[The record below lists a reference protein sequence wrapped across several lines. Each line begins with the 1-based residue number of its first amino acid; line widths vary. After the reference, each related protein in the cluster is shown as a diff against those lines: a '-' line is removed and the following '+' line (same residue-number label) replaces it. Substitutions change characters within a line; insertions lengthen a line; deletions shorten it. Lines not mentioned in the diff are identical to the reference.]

1 MLTIVPNDN
10 SYTTVQDHLQERMN
24 AAEIPFKVQ
33 ARVMV
38 VTDELWSNIVRYS
51 GATEASVEIGVE
63 RDMVMLRFIDDGV
76 AFDPTTAEGPD
87 TSIPAEDRPIGGLG
101 ILMVQQMSSLLLY
114 EREGD
119 ENVLT
124 VGFRIEE

>member
-1 MLTIVPNDN
+1 MLTIVPNEN
-10 SYTTVQDHLQERMN
+10 SYTTVQEHLQERMN
-24 AAEIPFKVQ
+24 AAEVPFRVQ
-33 ARVMV
+33 TRVMV

-51 GATEASVEIGVE
+51 GATEASLEIGLE
-63 RDMVMLRFIDDGV
+63 RDMLILHFYDDGV
-76 AFDPTTAEGPD
+76 PFDPTTAEGPD

-119 ENVLT
+119 ENALT
-124 VGFRIEE
+124 VGFSLEV